1 MASANPN
8 ATFGTNDDLAVKIWA
23 KKLFVES
30 IKATQLDKFIG
41 TGSDSVIQ
49 VKDELSKGAGDTLHY
64 GLRMQLA
71 GAGIAGDSTLD
82 GQEESLVTYRDTI
95 TINQLRH
102 AVKVVGNMSQQRVT
116 FDIRAEA
123 QAGLVD
129 WWAQRLDASL
139 INQLSG
145 NTNPTNTNNIYSG
158 MNAVINPTVTQAASG
173 VRNYLASDH
182 AILPDDLTA
191 DSNLSTVDLAEKELS
206 DDGPVDAASQA
217 KFAFNLRML
226 DKAVIK
232 ARTLATPIRPIKMN
246 GMECYVAFLHPY
258 QIYDLRRN
266 TQSGQWMDI
275 QKAALQGGAIT
286 KNPLF
291 TGAVGMYSGVIIHED
306 ARVPFGTSTGINA
319 AHQTYLSSDAEGVA
333 RGIFC
338 GAQAGCIAFGRAY
351 GYSGSNIK
359 FKWTEVLNDY
369 ENQLGVSSALVYGM
383 KKTQFNS
390 KDFGTIVMSS
400 YSPGTGGTIK
410 D

>member
-1 MASANPN
+1 MASPNPN
-8 ATFGTNDDLAVKIWA
+8 ATFGTNDDLAVKVWA

-30 IKATQLDKFIG
+30 LKATQLDKFIG
-41 TGSDSVIQ
+41 TTSDSVIQ
-49 VKDELSKGAGDTLHY
+49 VRDELNKGAGDTLHY
-64 GLRMQLA
+64 GLRMQLN
-71 GAGIAGDSTLD
+71 GAGIAGDSTLE

-95 TINQLRH
+95 TVNQLRH

-129 WWAQRLDASL
+129 WWAQRLDTSL
-139 INQLSG
+139 INQLAG

-158 MNAVINPTVTQAASG
+158 MNAVVAPTVTQTGS
-173 VRNYLASDH
+173 VTNYLSSDY
-182 AILPDDLTA
+182 AILPADLT
-191 DSNLSTVDLAEKELS
+191 
-206 DDGPVDAASQA
+206 DAATVTSVDTA
-217 KFAFNLRML
+217 EAALSPDGIAAPSTFAFNLRML

-232 ARTLATPIRPIKMN
+232 ARTLPTPIRPIKMN

-258 QIYDLRRN
+258 QVYDLRRN
-266 TQSGQWMDI
+266 TAAGQWMDI
-275 QKAALQGGAIT
+275 QKAALQGGQVT

-306 ARVPFGTSTGINA
+306 ARVPFGPSTDING
-319 AHQTYLSSDAEGVA
+319 AHQTYLADAAVGVA

-338 GAQAGCIAFGRAY
+338 GAQSGCIAFGRAY

-359 FKWTEVLNDY
+359 FKWTEVLDDY

-400 YSPGTGGTIK
+400 YSPGTGGTIT
-410 D
+410 

>member
-1 MASANPN
+1 MASPNPN
-8 ATFGTNDDLAVKIWA
+8 ATFGTNDELAVKIWA

-49 VKDELSKGAGDTLHY
+49 VKDELSKGAGDALKY
-64 GLRMQLA
+64 GLRMQLS
-71 GAGIAGDSTLD
+71 GSGIAGDSTLD
-82 GQEESLVTYRDTI
+82 GQEESLVTYHDTI
-95 TINQLRH
+95 GINQLRH

-129 WWAQRLDASL
+129 WWAQRLDTSL
-139 INQLSG
+139 INQLAG
-145 NTNPTNTNNIYSG
+145 NDNASNLNNIYSG
-158 MNAVINPTVTQAASG
+158 MNDITVPYLSGAAATNYAAADYALIPDTLTGTPTSATVNAYETVLGDGSNGAST
-173 VRNYLASDH
+173 N
-182 AILPDDLTA
+182 
-191 DSNLSTVDLAEKELS
+191 STVANKY
-206 DDGPVDAASQA
+206 V
-217 KFAFNLRML
+217 FNLRML
-226 DKAVIK
+226 DKAIIK
-232 ARTLATPIRPIKMN
+232 ARTLPTPIRPIKMN

-258 QIYDLRRN
+258 QVYDLRRN
-266 TQSGQWMDI
+266 TAAGQWMDI
-275 QKAALQGGAIT
+275 QKAALSGGAIT

-306 ARVPFGTSTGINA
+306 ARVPYGDSSDINA
-319 AHQTYLSSDAEGVA
+319 AHNTNLGAAGVA
-333 RGIFC
+333 RAIFV

-383 KKTQFNS
+383 KKTRFNN

-400 YSPGTGGTIK
+400 YSPGTGGTII
-410 D
+410 

>member
-8 ATFGTNDDLAVKIWA
+8 ATFGTNDDLAVKVWA

-30 IKATQLDKFIG
+30 LKATQLDKFIG
-41 TGSDSVIQ
+41 TTSDSVIQ

-71 GAGIAGDSTLD
+71 GAGIAGDSTLE

-95 TINQLRH
+95 SINQLRH

-129 WWAQRLDASL
+129 WWAQRLDTSL
-139 INQLSG
+139 INQLAG
-145 NTNPTNTNNIYSG
+145 NDNPTNTNNIYSG
-158 MNAVINPTVTQAASG
+158 MNAITVPYLSGSAATNYAAADYALIPDTLTGTPTAATVNAYETVLGNS
-173 VRNYLASDH
+173 
-182 AILPDDLTA
+182 
-191 DSNLSTVDLAEKELS
+191 SNGSST
-206 DDGPVDAASQA
+206 DATVAN
-217 KFAFNLRML
+217 KYVFNLRML

-232 ARTLATPIRPIKMN
+232 ARTLPTPIRPIKMN

-258 QIYDLRRN
+258 QVYDLRRN
-266 TQSGQWMDI
+266 TASGQWMDI
-275 QKAALQGGAIT
+275 QKAALQGGQVT

-306 ARVPFGTSTGINA
+306 ARVPYGDSSDINA
-319 AHQTYLSSDAEGVA
+319 AHNTNLGAAGVA

-338 GAQAGCIAFGRAY
+338 GAQSGCIAFGRAY
-351 GYSGSNIK
+351 GYTGSNIK
-359 FKWTEVLNDY
+359 FKWTEVLDDY

-383 KKTQFNS
+383 KKTRFNN

-400 YSPGTGGTIK
+400 YSPGTGGTIS
-410 D
+410 